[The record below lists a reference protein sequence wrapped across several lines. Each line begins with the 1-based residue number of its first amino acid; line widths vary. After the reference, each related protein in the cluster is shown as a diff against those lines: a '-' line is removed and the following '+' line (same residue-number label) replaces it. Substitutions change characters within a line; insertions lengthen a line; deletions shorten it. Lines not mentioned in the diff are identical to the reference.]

1 MPLKGCESML
11 CNTAVFYDV
20 ENLTIPFK
28 ANVNKTLKLDE
39 IYYRILELEETSEI
53 SVQRAYADWAIQINR
68 NLRTYMLQLG
78 IEAVQVFN
86 TNQNDRVKNAADVS
100 LIIDAVD
107 LMIKQPEIENYV
119 IVSGDGIFAFLAKK
133 LHEHGKRVIGCAFE
147 HNTNIVLKNA
157 CDVFISLDKT
167 DQTLNSAIKN
177 LYKGTLVENSIEPVE
192 PAREERISVL
202 SPPRYIPPTTPITP
216 TAHTPVHTP
225 AQTSTLVAAASKDLK
240 IPNKLPNNKF
250 SEGLVK
256 ADIPIWKK
264 SNDLS
269 GTLHIIKRMLNAC
282 LNDENDET
290 ELDISL
296 FKIYVDHYIPS
307 FRVKYYGFRRFGEF
321 MRFFV
326 TASPYCL
333 IVAEETVLRLAYRG
347 TPLNENDSVMDDI
360 EGLVFT
366 QIDGTKHTTL
376 FNIADGVSFTFEV
389 VNNLPSKFKTVAQK
403 QGVYTSPL
411 FKKTEEPK
419 PVENV
424 ENVENAESAEKVE
437 KVEKVEKAEKVTVKV
452 EQKTLEEPKK
462 AAEKATKKAT
472 ETKKV
477 AESKKETKKA
487 AESKKAT
494 ETKKAAESK
503 TKADKLSDKPIN
515 SVAYL
520 DETEMTFRKRMRN
533 TFKELAKNNRI
544 SRKEAEQ
551 MLDANYTKE
560 MFGIKNTIFKL
571 LDEDGDLEEQRVEN
585 NRIKYWKDKFTF
597 NGKVYLIYKE
607 WTEIPHKVRFEAWI
621 KELAYNKKI

>member
-1 MPLKGCESML
+1 ML

-39 IYYRILELEETSEI
+39 IYYRILELEEISEI

-78 IEAVQVFN
+78 IEAVQIFN

-100 LIIDAVD
+100 LIIDAVE
-107 LMIKQPEIENYV
+107 LILKQPEIENYV

-147 HNTNIVLKNA
+147 HNANIIFKNA
-157 CDVFISLDKT
+157 CDVFLSLDKT
-167 DQTLNSAIKN
+167 DQSLNSAIKN
-177 LYKGTLVENSIEPVE
+177 LYKGTLVENAAPEPE
-192 PAREERISVL
+192 TPREERTSILLPPRVTSPPPTPTVPAAPAPLVAPQTTSVL
-202 SPPRYIPPTTPITP
+202 TNTP
-216 TAHTPVHTP
+216 
-225 AQTSTLVAAASKDLK
+225 KDVK

-282 LNDENDET
+282 LNASSDET

-347 TPLNENDSVMDDI
+347 TPLSENDSIMDDI

-366 QIDGTKHTTL
+366 QIDGTKHPTL
-376 FNIADGVSFTFEV
+376 FNIADGVSFTFEIV
-389 VNNLPSKFKTVAQK
+389 SNLPSKFKASAQK

-411 FKKTEEPK
+411 FKKTEEPPK
-419 PVENV
+419 EPEK
-424 ENVENAESAEKVE
+424 ELEKDSEKESEKELEKEPEKSAEKA
-437 KVEKVEKAEKVTVKV
+437 K
-452 EQKTLEEPKK
+452 EP
-462 AAEKATKKAT
+462 E
-472 ETKKV
+472 
-477 AESKKETKKA
+477 KETKKPVAKPA
-487 AESKKAT
+487 AKTAAKPAT
-494 ETKKAAESK
+494 AKTAAKSTEVDNS
-503 TKADKLSDKPIN
+503 AVPIK
-515 SVAYL
+515 SPAYL
-520 DETEMTFRKRMRN
+520 DETPMTFRKRMRN
-533 TFKELAKNNRI
+533 TFKELAKNN
-544 SRKEAEQ
+544 SLTRKEVENLLSEA
-551 MLDANYTKE
+551 YVKE
-560 MFGIKNTIFKL
+560 AFGIKNTIFKI
-571 LDEDGDLEEQRVEN
+571 LDEDGDLEAQRVAN
-585 NRIKYWKDKFTF
+585 NRIKYWKDKFVF
-597 NGKVYLIYKE
+597 NGKTYLIYKE

-621 KELAYNKKI
+621 KERDFHKKA